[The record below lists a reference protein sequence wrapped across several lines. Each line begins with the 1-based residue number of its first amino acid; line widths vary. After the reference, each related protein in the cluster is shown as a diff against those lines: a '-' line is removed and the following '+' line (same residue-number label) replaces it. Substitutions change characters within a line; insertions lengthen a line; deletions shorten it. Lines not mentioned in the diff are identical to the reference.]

1 LIVCITTSR
10 DEMTSN
16 VKPNSCGSIW
26 DYKVIASIR
35 QVVPLITFFYL
46 IMFSIITVTCS
57 G

>member
-1 LIVCITTSR
+1 
-10 DEMTSN
+10 MTSN

>member
-1 LIVCITTSR
+1 MLWCNIIISIICLIVCITTSR

-35 QVVPLITFFYL
+35 QVVPLITFF
-46 IMFSIITVTCS
+46 T
-57 G
+57 